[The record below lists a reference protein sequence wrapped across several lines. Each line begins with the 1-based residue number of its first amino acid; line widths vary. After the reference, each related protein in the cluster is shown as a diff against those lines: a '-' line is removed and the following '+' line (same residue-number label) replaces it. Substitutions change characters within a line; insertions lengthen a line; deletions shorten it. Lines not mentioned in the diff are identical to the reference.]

1 MTSSSQFEIGGRV
14 ADKTCEACGEAWD
27 TKQYG
32 QCPTC
37 QQLIR
42 KDLESERARRIGFGR
57 NAVDEDDR
65 QFDFVEEVLTQAKN
79 TRRRAGSLETLS
91 GLLAVLG
98 VIGGVVL
105 VITGFDSDDSAGGLL
120 IAIGLFNILIWL
132 FVSALG
138 LGIASRMKLAAA
150 EARLRASQLEE

>member
-1 MTSSSQFEIGGRV
+1 MAE
-14 ADKTCEACGEAWD
+14 KTCEACGEVWD
-27 TKQYG
+27 TKENG

-57 NAVDEDDR
+57 EAVDQDDSE
-65 QFDFVEEVLTQAKN
+65 FDFVQEVLTQAKN
-79 TRRRAGSLETLS
+79 TRRRAGSLESLS

-105 VITGFDSDDSAGGLL
+105 VLTGFDSDDNAGGLF

>member
-1 MTSSSQFEIGGRV
+1 M
-14 ADKTCEACGEAWD
+14 ADKTCDVCGEVWD
-27 TKQYG
+27 TRKYG

-37 QQLIR
+37 QQLMR

-57 NAVDEDDR
+57 DSVGEDDS
-65 QFDFVEEVLTQAKN
+65 DFNPAEEVITQAKN
-79 TRRRAGSLETLS
+79 TRRRAGALETLS
-91 GLLAVLG
+91 GLLAVPG

-105 VITGFDSDDSAGGLL
+105 VLTGFDSDDSTGGLF

-150 EARLRASQLEE
+150 EAQSRASRREE